1 MKTGS
6 KPPTNFLRQDGRSY
20 DHIRR
25 IRIRKHY
32 VQFADGSVLIEMG
45 RTKVLCAA
53 TIEESI
59 PRWMREQPALK
70 QRGWV
75 SAEYSM
81 APYASSQRKAREP
94 RGRADGRSTEIQR
107 LIGRSLRAVV
117 NSEKLGPRT
126 IWLDCDVLQADGGTR
141 TAAITGAFVAL
152 VLALRKLKRK
162 KLITEI
168 PIKHYLAAVS
178 VGLFKEQP
186 ILDLNYDEDSQAEAD
201 LNIVMTD
208 DGRYVEVNGGG
219 EAEPISQKQLEEL
232 LALARRG
239 IEQLIAAQ
247 KKALAPGN
255 SC

>member
-6 KPPTNFLRQDGRSY
+6 NLPTKFLRQDSRNY
-20 DHIRR
+20 DHLRP

-53 TIEESI
+53 TVEESI
-59 PRWMREQPALK
+59 PRWMREQPALR

-117 NSEKLGPRT
+117 DLGKLGPRT

-168 PIKHYLAAVS
+168 PIKHYVAAVS
-178 VGLFKEQP
+178 VGLLNDQSL
-186 ILDLNYDEDSQAEAD
+186 LDLNYNEDSQAGAD
-201 LNIVMTD
+201 LNVVMTD
-208 DGRYVEVNGGG
+208 DGRFVEINGGG
-219 EAEPISQKQLEEL
+219 EAEPLSETQLASL
-232 LALARRG
+232 LSFARHG
-239 IEQLIAAQ
+239 IQQLITAQ
-247 KKALAPGN
+247 KRALK
-255 SC
+255 